1 MYICSLMCMCLNVCI
16 YMCLYVC
23 LYVYIS
29 FTVSNYATTHVYRS
43 KRLTLVKP
51 NTAHT
56 DTDAS

>member
-1 MYICSLMCMCLNVCI
+1 MFSYVYVFECVYIYV